1 MATYTKSISNTL
13 KPFGGS
19 PASKWND
26 LVWGSDYWGDGSE
39 PTIKFISHGISN
51 TSVLSSNLAIVMKRL
66 IANSLSLTDGI
77 GKHTYKG
84 ISNTSTLDGL
94 IARKSIK
101 QINNSI
107 TIDSSIPGFN
117 VFKNVGNSTALSTE
131 YSYSRWLTISNSF
144 SLSSD
149 ASNIE
154 KKAGIYNYVFPGTGI
169 NGNEYVITQYTVNSM
184 STSVY
189 SQVVPTTTTVWS

>member
-1 MATYTKSISNTL
+1 MAAYTKSISNTL

-26 LVWGSDYWGDGSE
+26 LVWGTDYWGDGSE
-39 PTIKFISHGISN
+39 PTIKFIGHGISN
-51 TSVLSSNLAIVMKRL
+51 TSVLSSNIAIVMKRL
-66 IANSLSLTDGI
+66 IGNSLSLSSDV
-77 GKHTYKG
+77 GKRYFKG
-84 ISNTSTLDGL
+84 ISNTSTLDGVTG
-94 IARKSIK
+94 KKPFKVFS
-101 QINNSI
+101 NTI
-107 TIDSSIPGFN
+107 TPDSSIPGFN
-117 VFKNVGNSTALSTE
+117 VSKAIGNSTLLSIE
-131 YSYSRWLTISNSF
+131 YAYSRWLTISNSL

-149 ASNIE
+149 ATNIE

-189 SQVVPTTTTVWS
+189 SQVVPTTTTLWS